1 MTEICSANTNSTVLG
16 VCNFLADKQTL
27 LNFEVTKYNDSLKY
41 NYGFFVN
48 FMVTSV
54 FGQLKHMC
62 KLMCNK
68 KVKMNVRIAW
78 VLG

>member
-1 MTEICSANTNSTVLG
+1 ME
-16 VCNFLADKQTL
+16 
-27 LNFEVTKYNDSLKY
+27 
-41 NYGFFVN
+41 
-48 FMVTSV
+48 TSF

-62 KLMCNK
+62 QFMCNK